1 MEKGLFQ
8 SVMMTKSEN
17 AKSFVCIGAI
27 FIGVYYYRRRDQYDQ
42 QPKNERTTADQ
53 INGFEN
59 NAFHMNDQ
67 EWLNISSFCSIF
79 FVLFVKPTKASVD
92 RSS

>member
-1 MEKGLFQ
+1 MILK
-8 SVMMTKSEN
+8 KSEN

-67 EWLNISSFCSIF
+67 EWLNTKLKQITEKIHRFLSHFLSI
-79 FVLFVKPTKASVD
+79 LLSH
-92 RSS
+92 

>member
-1 MEKGLFQ
+1 MWK
-8 SVMMTKSEN
+8 MSETV
-17 AKSFVCIGAI
+17 KSFVCIGAI

-67 EWLNISSFCSIF
+67 EWLNKRYKKSYLARFFGIF
-79 FVLFVKPTKASVD
+79 DKPMKASVD

>member
-1 MEKGLFQ
+1 
-8 SVMMTKSEN
+8 MMTKSEN
-17 AKSFVCIGAI
+17 GKSFVCIGAI

-67 EWLNISSFCSIF
+67 EWLNIR
-79 FVLFVKPTKASVD
+79 LK
-92 RSS
+92 

>member
-1 MEKGLFQ
+1 
-8 SVMMTKSEN
+8 MTKSEN

-67 EWLNISSFCSIF
+67 EWLNIRLKYNFKNFTILLDF

>member
-1 MEKGLFQ
+1 MSGTF
-8 SVMMTKSEN
+8 
-17 AKSFVCIGAI
+17 KSFVCIGAI

-67 EWLNISSFCSIF
+67 EWLYIIYKQIIPDFSCF
-79 FVLFVKPTKASVD
+79 LKPMKASVD

>member
-1 MEKGLFQ
+1 MWK
-8 SVMMTKSEN
+8 MSETV
-17 AKSFVCIGAI
+17 KSFVCIGAI
-27 FIGVYYYRRRDQYDQ
+27 LIGVYYYRRRDQYDQ

-67 EWLNISSFCSIF
+67 EWLNIRYKKSYLARFFGIF
-79 FVLFVKPTKASVD
+79 DKPMKASVD

>member
-1 MEKGLFQ
+1 MEKVLFQ

-67 EWLNISSFCSIF
+67 EWLNIRYKKSYFARF
-79 FVLFVKPTKASVD
+79 FVVFCQANQSI
-92 RSS
+92 S